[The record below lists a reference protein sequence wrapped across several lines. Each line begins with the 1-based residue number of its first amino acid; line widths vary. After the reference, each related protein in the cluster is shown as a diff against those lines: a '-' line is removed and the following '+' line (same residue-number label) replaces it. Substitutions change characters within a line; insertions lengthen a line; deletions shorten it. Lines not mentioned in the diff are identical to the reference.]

1 MCKMKHSTPSILKK
15 NYEILQNIN
24 IPTTSLNDFE
34 TNKNKSNITT
44 TKQIHNVNVLIC

>member
-1 MCKMKHSTPSILKK
+1 MQNETLYTPSILK

-24 IPTTSLNDFE
+24 IATTSLNDFE
-34 TNKNKSNITT
+34 TKKKGNITT